1 MHEIVRF
8 DAGPGRNP
16 IGLLG
21 TLGISKRKP
30 SSFYLPLGPG
40 PRQPHQSPPRT
51 SPVTTQA
58 RHPHQTRNKNT
69 ESEDWPSGRDAL
81 GWRQLMVRPLCPLQI
96 VPIASP
102 IAAPTWSAPATSLPV
117 LGDDAHTGD
126 WTGSCGLSSQKINI
140 LRSHES
146 IKVFTYFASYY

>member
-1 MHEIVRF
+1 MRLFALTPARGGILLAFLEPWASLNASLAAFICPL
-8 DAGPGRNP
+8 AQGPGNLTSHHP
-16 IGLLG
+16 E
-21 TLGISKRKP
+21 
-30 SSFYLPLGPG
+30 
-40 PRQPHQSPPRT
+40 PRQSPPRQGT
-51 SPVTTQA
+51 P
-58 RHPHQTRNKNT
+58 TRPGKNT